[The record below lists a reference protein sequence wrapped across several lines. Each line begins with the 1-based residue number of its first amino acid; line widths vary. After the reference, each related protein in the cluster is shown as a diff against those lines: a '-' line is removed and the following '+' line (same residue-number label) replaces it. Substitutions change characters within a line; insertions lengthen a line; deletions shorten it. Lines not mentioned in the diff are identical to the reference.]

1 MSNYVGNEQTEAVI
15 GSAQQKFAQSLKQ
28 YEQAQ
33 QQLQKLPEF
42 LNEYTLKIAQAQ
54 TQLNQLSVDY
64 NEKKRQFNVELE
76 LHKKQSIERIV
87 TDYLAGEAKVAIKHA
102 EYEQLKDN
110 LATALKE
117 REQEINKEV
126 GKATGIAEAKAKR
139 DAEVREAQY
148 NAKEAEN
155 KAQITSLTKQVDTL
169 TKEIESW
176 KTQLNE
182 ERKASVDRAKASSVG
197 SINVSSPGK

>member
-1 MSNYVGNEQTEAVI
+1 MGEYIGTQETEQVI
-15 GSAQQKFAQSLKQ
+15 GSAQAKLAQSLKA

-33 QQLQKLPEF
+33 QQLAKLPEMITD
-42 LNEYTLKIAQAQ
+42 YTLKIAQAENK
-54 TQLNQLSVDY
+54 LNQLVVEH
-64 NEKKRQFNVELE
+64 NERKRQFDVELE
-76 LHKKQSIERIV
+76 VHKKQSIEKVV
-87 TDYLAGEAKVAIKHA
+87 TNYLAGEQKIAVKHTD
-102 EYEQLKDN
+102 YEQLRADY
-110 LATALKE
+110 AAALKD
-117 REQEINKEV
+117 RDQEISREV
-126 GKATGIAEAKAKR
+126 GKATGIAENKAKR

-155 KAQITSLTKQVDTL
+155 KAQITSLTNQVNTL

-197 SINVSSPGK
+197 AINVSAPGK